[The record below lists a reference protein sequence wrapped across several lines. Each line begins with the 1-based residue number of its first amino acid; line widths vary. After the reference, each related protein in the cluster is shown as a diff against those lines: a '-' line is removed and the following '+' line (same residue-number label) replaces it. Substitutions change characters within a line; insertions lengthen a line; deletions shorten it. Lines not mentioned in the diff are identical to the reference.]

1 MGYMA
6 ENPEC
11 FDPKKPGKE
20 GMAEITKIVKIRME
34 NLGSVNRA

>member
-1 MGYMA
+1 MA

-11 FDPKKPGKE
+11 FDPKKPAKW

-34 NLGSVNRA
+34 NLGSVGRA